1 VINEELILIQDDDAK
16 RPDRI
21 LVKENELIVIDYKTG
36 KEKLQHQFQISTYNA
51 ILQEMYGLEVKSYL
65 YYTETNELVLI

>member
-1 VINEELILIQDDDAK
+1 LILVQDDDAK

-21 LVKENELIVIDYKTG
+21 LVKSDEIFVIDYKTG
-36 KEKLQHQFQISTYNA
+36 KEKRQHQFQISTYNA